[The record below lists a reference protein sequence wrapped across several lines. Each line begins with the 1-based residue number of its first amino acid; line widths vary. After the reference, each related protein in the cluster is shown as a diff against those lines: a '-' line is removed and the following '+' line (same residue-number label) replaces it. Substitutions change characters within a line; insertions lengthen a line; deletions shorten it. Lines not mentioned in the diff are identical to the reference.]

1 MIGIDDLPEIV
12 SKIRTALRRA
22 GVNRRL
28 VEARMQRIVRAAST
42 IMDPRMSLLNVAT
55 TVSVADLYASLLMV
69 AVADTFRDG
78 EQPGIVGD
86 ARSSA
91 EAWSIRVKLRWTSS
105 FVAAAVSRHEL
116 RAMNTKSLL
125 AASCARM

>member
-1 MIGIDDLPEIV
+1 MIGVDDLPEIE

-22 GVNRRL
+22 RVKRRV

-42 IMDPRMSLLNVAT
+42 IMDPRLSLEHAAAT
-55 TVSVADLYASLLMV
+55 ISVADLYAALLMV

-86 ARSSA
+86 FFQFT
-91 EAWSIRVKLRWTSS
+91 EEDVLLLRHV
-105 FVAAAVSRHEL
+105 FVLLHE
-116 RAMNTKSLL
+116 RYFGFSPEIPDK
-125 AASCARM
+125 

>member
-1 MIGIDDLPEIV
+1 MIGFNDFAEIE

-86 ARSSA
+86 LFQFT
-91 EAWSIRVKLRWTSS
+91 EEDVVLLQRV
-105 FVAAAVSRHEL
+105 FVLLHERYFGFPPHQSEEDL
-116 RAMNTKSLL
+116 P
-125 AASCARM
+125 